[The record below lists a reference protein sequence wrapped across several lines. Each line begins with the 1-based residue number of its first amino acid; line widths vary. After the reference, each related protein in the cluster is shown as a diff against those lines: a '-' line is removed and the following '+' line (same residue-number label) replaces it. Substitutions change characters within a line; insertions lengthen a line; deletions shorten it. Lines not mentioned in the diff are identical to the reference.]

1 MYYTRRD
8 GNRDVRSQH
17 GMSAGPRRGDL
28 TEVTD
33 SGADETSPTTDQL
46 TSQVLRELHDLYAGP
61 LLAFALRLSGD
72 HQRAEEAVQ
81 DALLRAWQHPEAVD
95 GSRGSARAWLYTVV
109 RNRLTDSWRRDAARP
124 RTSTPEI
131 LESIGVPD
139 EVERAV
145 EAWGVGDA
153 MRKLTDSHREILH
166 YSYYLGLS
174 VEETSSLL
182 QVPAGTVKSRTYYA
196 LRALRVLLEEMGYVQ

>member
-1 MYYTRRD
+1 MKSR
-8 GNRDVRSQH
+8 H
-17 GMSAGPRRGDL
+17 GISGGPRRGDL
-28 TEVTD
+28 TVAAGGGGDEVAMST
-33 SGADETSPTTDQL
+33 EQL
-46 TSQVLRELHDLYAGP
+46 TPQVLRELHDLYAGP

-72 HQRAEEAVQ
+72 RQRAEEAVQ

-124 RTSTPEI
+124 RTSSPEI
-131 LESIGVPD
+131 LDSIGVPD
-139 EVERAV
+139 EIERAV

-153 MRKLTDSHREILH
+153 MRKLSDSHREILH

-196 LRALRVLLEEMGYVQ
+196 LRALRAVLEEMGYVQ